1 MFESKIIK
9 GDSHIYMEHGWDD
22 FAEDINIEEG
32 DTLFFSYTGVFNEGS
47 HYGSNG
53 CEKITSHVT

>member
-1 MFESKIIK
+1 
-9 GDSHIYMEHGWDD
+9 MEHGWDD

-53 CEKITSHVT
+53 CEKITSHVA